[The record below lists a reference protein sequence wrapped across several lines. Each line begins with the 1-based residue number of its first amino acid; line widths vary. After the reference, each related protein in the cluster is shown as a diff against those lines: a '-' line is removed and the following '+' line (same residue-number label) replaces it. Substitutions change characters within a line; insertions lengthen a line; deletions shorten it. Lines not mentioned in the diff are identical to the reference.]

1 MSHVDEGM
9 LHAYLDGELP
19 AGERSALEA
28 HVAQCEACRAR
39 VHEERALVERASTL
53 LSAVRPLER
62 PAPPFEQIRRPP
74 KRSPWRVRTS
84 FAWAASIALALGLG
98 YYLHDVGAYRA
109 AVPEEAAPLA
119 SVRESPAADK
129 ASAGAPEQKRPA
141 TAAPGRRD
149 VAARQPDARRD
160 VAPSGR
166 AATGAGAGAGADAG
180 RIDSN
185 ALKVATAPTLKVTAP
200 RAAADSV
207 GIVVDGVAAPAPA
220 PLMEQRVTER
230 MPSAHMWPRIDRETA
245 RNILGED
252 PVGLPDLTTRTFRRS
267 PERDGVVVVEQELDS
282 RTMIQIFQE
291 NARARNSRIDSLVAG
306 NSFYRS
312 NGPQRADRLARFV
325 GKLRVEIGG
334 PVSVDSLNRLLDL
347 VRPLP

>member
-39 VHEERALVERASTL
+39 VNEERALVERASTL

-62 PAPPFEQIRRPP
+62 PAPPFEEIRRQP
-74 KRSPWRVRTS
+74 KRSPRRVRTS

-109 AVPEEAAPLA
+109 AAPEDAAPRTPA
-119 SVRESPAADK
+119 GESRAADK
-129 ASAGAPEQKRPA
+129 PSAPTRQEVAS
-141 TAAPGRRD
+141 
-149 VAARQPDARRD
+149 RQSKARRD

-166 AATGAGAGAGADAG
+166 AEAG
-180 RIDSN
+180 RMDSN
-185 ALKVATAPTLKVTAP
+185 ALKVATAPTLKTAAP

-207 GIVVDGVAAPAPA
+207 GIVVDGVPGAAPAPMMA
-220 PLMEQRVTER
+220 QRMTER
-230 MPSAHMWPRIDRETA
+230 VPSAHTWPRIDRETA
-245 RNILGED
+245 KDILGED

-282 RTMIQIFQE
+282 RTLIQIFQQ
-291 NARARNSRIDSLVAG
+291 NAREQDSRIDSLVAG
-306 NSFYRS
+306 SYLYRS
-312 NGPQRADRLARFV
+312 NEPARADRLARFV